1 MKKIILATAVVL
13 LMAIAFTSNAQKKP
27 CPQKEK
33 EKPLQEITA
42 FTGQVAGW
50 VNNDDYVYDG
60 FYLQTSTTKFLVNF
74 PPHMGSELTT
84 AIKTGS
90 TIVVNGVEKNCPTG
104 EKVIKLV
111 SVSANGTTINETP
124 PVKPATPPV
133 KELVNSSGKIIELQK
148 DKQGKVK
155 GFILENK
162 TILRV
167 CPSVAEQLTKLAVVG
182 TSITYSGDKKAL
194 CTGEATAETY
204 TIIHCKTITI
214 NGKQYLTK

>member
-1 MKKIILATAVVL
+1 M
-13 LMAIAFTSNAQKKP
+13 
-27 CPQKEK
+27 
-33 EKPLQEITA
+33 
-42 FTGQVAGW
+42 
-50 VNNDDYVYDG
+50 
-60 FYLQTSTTKFLVNF
+60 
-74 PPHMGSELTT
+74 
-84 AIKTGS
+84 
-90 TIVVNGVEKNCPTG
+90 
-104 EKVIKLV
+104 
-111 SVSANGTTINETP
+111 
-124 PVKPATPPV
+124 